1 MTDQRDDEAG
11 QEPRQ
16 PQESVPPQQSVPPQT
31 PWSQP
36 QVQQWPGTHESVYG
50 QAAPNQQQP
59 APAQQP
65 WGQPA
70 QPQQPAN
77 PYAYNPQQANPY
89 AYNPPTSQPVQPT
102 QPWGTQ
108 SAQGASG
115 QPAQPSGG
123 QPAPPMGSAPSS
135 FGAPTQQ
142 SPWAQQGQQQW
153 QGQPQGVPYGSPYGA
168 PYGEVPQQKKS
179 RAWLWILLAVLAV
192 VGLMIFFAVRL
203 LLSSVD
209 TDALYSECEAGSASA
224 CEDLF
229 RASDAGSDQEWFGQ
243 TCGGRTDGFV
253 ECSDPSVNMS
263 VPANSY
269 VEETDQGSAPEP
281 SVESE
286 SGNEGTA
293 VEPDSPMVPLAID
306 DPDGCMDTGCES
318 GAAFGDNPRL
328 DNLYTAC
335 ESGNMEACDD
345 LYWLS
350 DWDSEYETMGFSC
363 GQAPEDVTGD
373 ACSER
378 DALWG
383 NSQGYEFDDWDFD
396 DDEG

>member
-16 PQESVPPQQSVPPQT
+16 PQEPVPPQQSVAPQT

-36 QVQQWPGTHESVYG
+36 QAQQWPGSHESVYG

-70 QPQQPAN
+70 QQPAQPQQPAN

-89 AYNPPTSQPVQPT
+89 AYNPATSQPEQPA
-102 QPWGTQ
+102 QPWGSP
-108 SAQGASG
+108 SAQGPYG
-115 QPAQPSGG
+115 QPAQP
-123 QPAPPMGSAPSS
+123 MGNAPSS
-135 FGAPTQQ
+135 FGAPSQQ
-142 SPWAQQGQQQW
+142 SPWVQQGQQQW

-269 VEETDQGSAPEP
+269 VE
-281 SVESE
+281 
-286 SGNEGTA
+286 
-293 VEPDSPMVPLAID
+293 PDSPMVPLAID

-350 DWDSEYETMGFSC
+350 DWDSEYETMGLSC